1 MGGPGGRMGPNAPM
15 GHGMGP
21 NGPMGPPP
29 MGMGPMPMSSMSGPM
44 PMSSMANMPMSSMGG
59 PMGPGPMGPGNMSM
73 SGPGGP
79 MPVSSSGMTIPTGP
93 GSGSPHG
100 SNPGTPL
107 SGNVPMGPSSHP
119 GNIPMGPSSHPGM
132 GGQSPGMGPG
142 GPSPGHPG
150 MGGPSPLSM
159 SSEKIYPSDQPMVF
173 NPQNPNAPPIYPCGI
188 CHKEV
193 HDNDQ
198 AILCESGCNFW
209 FHRICTGLAEQ
220 AFHFLTQEIYAE
232 WVCDKCFSQK
242 DVPLVKFKP

>member
-1 MGGPGGRMGPNAPM
+1 MGPGIM
-15 GHGMGP
+15 
-21 NGPMGPPP
+21 
-29 MGMGPMPMSSMSGPM
+29 SMSGM
-44 PMSSMANMPMSSMGG
+44 
-59 PMGPGPMGPGNMSM
+59 
-73 SGPGGP
+73 GPGGP

-107 SGNVPMGPSSHP
+107 GGNVPMGPSSHP

-132 GGQSPGMGPG
+132 GGQSPGMGPGGPSPGHPSMGGPSPGHPGMGGPSPGHPGMGGPSPGHPGMGGPSPGHPGIG

-209 FHRICTGLAEQ
+209 FHRVCTGLVEA

-232 WVCDKCFSQK
+232 WVCDRCFSQK
-242 DVPLVKFKP
+242 EVPLVKFKP

>member
-1 MGGPGGRMGPNAPM
+1 MGPN
-15 GHGMGP
+15 
-21 NGPMGPPP
+21 
-29 MGMGPMPMSSMSGPM
+29 GPMPMSSMSGSM
-44 PMSSMANMPMSSMGG
+44 PMSSMSNMPMSSMSG
-59 PMGPGPMGPGNMSM
+59 PMGPGGTMSM
-73 SGPGGP
+73 SGMGPGGP
-79 MPVSSSGMTIPTGP
+79 MPVSSSGMTIPSGP
-93 GSGSPHG
+93 GSDSPHG

-107 SGNVPMGPSSHP
+107 GGNVPMGPSSHP

-132 GGQSPGMGPG
+132 GGQSPVMGHSGPSPGHHSMG
-142 GPSPGHPG
+142 GPSPVHPG

-159 SSEKIYPSDQPMVF
+159 SSEKVYPADQPMVF

-209 FHRICTGLAEQ
+209 FHRICTGLAET

>member
-1 MGGPGGRMGPNAPM
+1 
-15 GHGMGP
+15 
-21 NGPMGPPP
+21 
-29 MGMGPMPMSSMSGPM
+29 
-44 PMSSMANMPMSSMGG
+44 MGG
-59 PMGPGPMGPGNMSM
+59 PMGPGPGPMGPGNM

-79 MPVSSSGMTIPTGP
+79 MPVSSSGMTIPSGP
-93 GSGSPHG
+93 GSDSPHG

-107 SGNVPMGPSSHP
+107 GGSVPMGPSSHP
-119 GNIPMGPSSHPGM
+119 GNIPMGPSSHPTMG
-132 GGQSPGMGPG
+132 GGQSPGMGHSGPSPGHHSMG
-142 GPSPGHPG
+142 GPSPVHPG
-150 MGGPSPLSM
+150 MGGPSPVHPGMSGPSPVHHGGMGGPPPLSM
-159 SSEKIYPSDQPMVF
+159 SSEKIYPADQPMVF

-209 FHRICTGLAEQ
+209 FHRICTGLAET

>member
-1 MGGPGGRMGPNAPM
+1 MGG
-15 GHGMGP
+15 
-21 NGPMGPPP
+21 GPP
-29 MGMGPMPMSSMSGPM
+29 SSQ
-44 PMSSMANMPMSSMGG
+44 
-59 PMGPGPMGPGNMSM
+59 
-73 SGPGGP
+73 
-79 MPVSSSGMTIPTGP
+79 GMTISTGP

-100 SNPGTPL
+100 SSHGSGPGTPVGPH
-107 SGNVPMGPSSHP
+107 SGGNIPLGPSSHPGSVPMGPSSH
-119 GNIPMGPSSHPGM
+119 GSMG
-132 GGQSPGMGPG
+132 GPG
-142 GPSPGHPG
+142 GP

-159 SSEKIYPSDQPMVF
+159 SAEKIYPADQPMVF

-209 FHRICTGLAEQ
+209 FHRVCTGLAEA

-232 WVCDKCFSQK
+232 WVCDKCFNQK